1 MVRANPL
8 VAIVLAAGKGTRMK
22 SNRAKVLHEVM
33 AVPMLHHVLQAIAP
47 LQPDRTLV
55 IVGHQREAVEA
66 TLTGFKVDCV
76 VQQQQRGTGDAV
88 LAAEQSL
95 AGGNWTVLILCGDTP
110 LIRPRTLVDMYNA
123 HQGNGATV
131 TLMTTILDNP
141 TNYGRI
147 LHGADG
153 TIIGIVE
160 EKDATAEQRA
170 IREINAGIYLA
181 DSRFLF
187 HALHRVGT
195 DNSQGEVY
203 LTDIISHAVADGH
216 SVHGFTAP
224 HPGDVLGVNSRIEL
238 AEAHRELQSRR
249 NRDLMLQGVT
259 MLSPETTFVSF
270 EAVIGEDTVLQAG
283 TQIRGA
289 TRIGRYCRID
299 TGVILDNCLLEDEV
313 RVGAY
318 SCLSDCRQA
327 TRAVIAPHTT
337 ISGPEE
343 PTPCT

>member
-1 MVRANPL
+1 M
-8 VAIVLAAGKGTRMK
+8 VLAAGKGTRMK
-22 SNRAKVLHEVM
+22 STRAKVLHEVM

-55 IVGHQREAVEA
+55 IVGHQRDAVEA
-66 TLTGFKVDCV
+66 TLAGFDVDCV
-76 VQQQQRGTGDAV
+76 VQHQQRGTGDAV
-88 LAAEQSL
+88 LAAERSL
-95 AGGNWTVLILCGDTP
+95 TGRDWTVLILCGDTP
-110 LIRPRTLVDMYNA
+110 LIRPRTLADMYHA
-123 HQGNGATV
+123 HQDRGSAV
-131 TLMTTILDNP
+131 TLMTTLLDNP

-147 LHGADG
+147 LHGSDG
-153 TIIGIVE
+153 NITGIVE

-187 HALHRVGT
+187 RALHQVGT

-203 LTDIISHAVADGH
+203 LTDIISRAVADGL

-224 HPGDVLGVNSRIEL
+224 HPGDVLGVNSRVEL
-238 AEAHRELQSRR
+238 AEAHRELQARR

-259 MLSPETTFVSF
+259 MLSPETTFVSLD
-270 EAVIGEDTVLQAG
+270 AVIGEDTILQAG

-289 TRIGRYCRID
+289 TRIGRFCRIEP
-299 TGVILDNCLLEDEV
+299 GVILDNCLLEDEV

-318 SCLSDCRQA
+318 SCLSDCRLE
-327 TRAVIAPHTT
+327 TRAVIAPHSTV
-337 ISGPEE
+337 SGSEE
-343 PTPCT
+343 RTPCR

>member
-1 MVRANPL
+1 
-8 VAIVLAAGKGTRMK
+8 MK

-33 AVPMLHHVLQAIAP
+33 AVPMLHHVLHAIAP
-47 LQPDRTLV
+47 LHPERTLV
-55 IVGHQREAVEA
+55 VVGHQQDAVEA
-66 TLTGFKVDCV
+66 TLAGFEVDSV
-76 VQQQQRGTGDAV
+76 VQEQQRGTGDAV
-88 LAAEQSL
+88 LAAERSL
-95 AGGNWTVLILCGDTP
+95 TGSDWTVLILCGDTP
-110 LIRPRTLVDMYNA
+110 LIRPQTLGDMYTA
-123 HQGNGATV
+123 HQESGAAV

-153 TIIGIVE
+153 KITAIIE
-160 EKDATAEQRA
+160 EKDATTEQRA
-170 IREINAGIYLA
+170 IREINAGIYLT

-187 HALHRVGT
+187 QTLHQVGT

-203 LTDIISHAVADGH
+203 LTDLISLAVADGR

-259 MLSPETTFVSF
+259 MLSPETTFVSY
-270 EAVIGEDTVLQAG
+270 EAVINADTVLHPG

-289 TRIGRYCRID
+289 TRIGRFCHIEP
-299 TGVILDNCLLEDEV
+299 GVILDDCLLQDEV
-313 RVGAY
+313 RIGAY
-318 SCLSDCRQA
+318 SCLSDCKLE

-337 ISGPEE
+337 LSGFKQS
-343 PTPCT
+343 TP

>member
-1 MVRANPL
+1 MPMVRATPL

-22 SNRAKVLHEVM
+22 STRAKVLHEVM
-33 AVPMLHHVLQAIAP
+33 AVPMLHHVLHAIAP
-47 LQPDRTLV
+47 LHPDRTLV
-55 IVGHQREAVEA
+55 VVGHQRDTVEA
-66 TLTGFKVDCV
+66 TLTGFDVESVEQK
-76 VQQQQRGTGDAV
+76 QQRGTGDAV

-95 AGGNWTVLILCGDTP
+95 AGGNWTALILCGDTP
-110 LIRPRTLVDMYNA
+110 LIRPQTLCDMYTA
-123 HQGNGATV
+123 HQDSGAAV
-131 TLMTTILDNP
+131 TLMTTLLDNP

-153 TIIGIVE
+153 KITAIIE

-187 HALHRVGT
+187 QTLHQVGT

-203 LTDIISHAVADGH
+203 LTDIVSHAVADGR

-224 HPGDVLGVNSRIEL
+224 HPGDVLGVNSRVEL
-238 AEAHRELQSRR
+238 AAAHRELQSRR

-259 MLSPETTFVSF
+259 MLSPETIFVSLD
-270 EAVIGEDTVLQAG
+270 AVISEDTVLQAG

-289 TRIGRYCRID
+289 TRVGRFCHIEP
-299 TGVILDNCLLEDEV
+299 GVILDNCLVEDEV

-318 SCLSDCRQA
+318 SCLSDCILETQ
-327 TRAVIAPHTT
+327 AVIAPHTT
-337 ISGPEE
+337 ISGPKQS
-343 PTPCT
+343 TP